1 MRLCQS
7 HHLCTAPC
15 HRQTRS
21 ARLANS
27 LKEHCSTD
35 GLCRAC
41 RLREKY
47 PLVLMGMR
55 VNAVTLR
62 AILSGLLVATFTVF
76 QYAMRTNAR
85 LSLEF
90 FCVLR
95 SKS

>member
-1 MRLCQS
+1 
-7 HHLCTAPC
+7 
-15 HRQTRS
+15 
-21 ARLANS
+21 
-27 LKEHCSTD
+27 
-35 GLCRAC
+35 
-41 RLREKY
+41 
-47 PLVLMGMR
+47 VLMGMR
-55 VNAVTLR
+55 VSATTLR